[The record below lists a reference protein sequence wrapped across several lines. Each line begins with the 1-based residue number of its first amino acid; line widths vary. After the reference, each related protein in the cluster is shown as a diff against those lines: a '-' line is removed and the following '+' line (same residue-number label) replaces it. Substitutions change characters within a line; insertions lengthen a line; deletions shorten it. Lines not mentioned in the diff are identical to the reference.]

1 MFLNTDRFP
10 DLEKEPFSH
19 NFDKWGKNWTEL
31 EKKVGSVLYFVLIT
45 YLTWKSHDIKMFFQK
60 QEFYRPLE
68 NTKCWSC
75 YEVIYKKLF

>member
-10 DLEKEPFSH
+10 DLEKEPFSGVRTVW
-19 NFDKWGKNWTEL
+19 K
-31 EKKVGSVLYFVLIT
+31 KKVGSVLYFVFIT
-45 YLTWKSHDIKMFFQK
+45 YFTWKSHDIEMYFQK

-75 YEVIYKKLF
+75 YEVTYKKLFYAR